1 MAVDIRNDRAYRYD
15 DLADFPDDNLRREI
29 MDGELV
35 VTPAPGPP
43 HQTVVLELGARLLAW
58 TRQHGG
64 RVFVAPLDVFFSD
77 DNVVEPDVLF
87 LRPEHTG
94 RVEEKVVRGA
104 PDVVVEVS
112 SPSTRSL
119 ELVRKRELH
128 ERHGVTEYWYV
139 DREAERIERYRLEG
153 DRYGQPELL
162 GRGDELASAQV
173 PGFAVLVNEL
183 LAAVDG

>member
-64 RVFVAPLDVFFSD
+64 RVFVAPLDVFFAE

-87 LRPEHTG
+87 LRPEHTD
-94 RVEEKVVRGA
+94 RVEER
-104 PDVVVEVS
+104 
-112 SPSTRSL
+112 
-119 ELVRKRELH
+119 
-128 ERHGVTEYWYV
+128 
-139 DREAERIERYRLEG
+139 AERIERYRLEG

-173 PGFAVLVNEL
+173 PGFAVLVDEL
-183 LAAVDG
+183 LATVDG